1 MFQHFL
7 ITRFN
12 LRKKSWNTTRNN
24 SQVLTD
30 EWMIN
35 RLKLFENYCFSSV
48 KNQTNTHFK
57 WFVFFDEETAEK
69 YRVIINRLAKEFS
82 LFIPIYIDGMDA
94 FLPAI
99 KDEISKQLTQPY
111 LITSRLDNDDC
122 LREDYIQNVQQQF
135 EKQDFMAIDY
145 IDGFT
150 LQVEPEVKLG
160 KRTHLHNPFISLI
173 EKSDVIET
181 VWGRERHGEWSKVK
195 QLKTI
200 RNQFLWMSIIHSEN
214 KANDFVGFGK
224 VMWIDIEKFH
234 IDKVLLS
241 ELKIKQQPLS
251 EWQIESI
258 RNQIRTYWKV
268 TFKLLKRRLKL
279 NF

>member
-1 MFQHFL
+1 
-7 ITRFN
+7 
-12 LRKKSWNTTRNN
+12 
-24 SQVLTD
+24 
-30 EWMIN
+30 
-35 RLKLFENYCFSSV
+35 
-48 KNQTNTHFK
+48 
-57 WFVFFDEETAEK
+57 
-69 YRVIINRLAKEFS
+69 
-82 LFIPIYIDGMDA
+82 
-94 FLPAI
+94 
-99 KDEISKQLTQPY
+99 
-111 LITSRLDNDDC
+111 
-122 LREDYIQNVQQQF
+122 VQQQF

-173 EKSDVIET
+173 EKNGVIET
-181 VWGRERHGEWSKVK
+181 VWSRERHGEWSKVK

-224 VMWIDIEKFH
+224 VTWADIEKFH
-234 IDKVLLS
+234 IDKVLLT
-241 ELKIKQQPLS
+241 ELKTKQRPLS

>member
-35 RLKLFENYCFSSV
+35 RLKLFENYCFASV
-48 KNQTNTHFK
+48 KNQTNIHFK
-57 WFVFFDEETAEK
+57 WLVFFDEETDEK
-69 YRVIINRLAKEFS
+69 YRVIIERLAKEFS
-82 LFIPIYIDGMDA
+82 LFMPIYIDGMDA

-99 KDEISKQLTQPY
+99 KDEISKELTQPY

-122 LREDYIQNVQQQF
+122 LSEDYIENVQQQF
-135 EKQDFMAIDY
+135 DKQDFMAIDY

-150 LQVEPEVKLG
+150 LQIEPEVKLG

-173 EKSDVIET
+173 ERNDMIET
-181 VWGRERHGEWSKVK
+181 VWSRERHGEWAKVK

-200 RNQFLWMSIIHSEN
+200 HNQFLWMSIIHGEN

-224 VMWIDIEKFH
+224 VAWSDIEKFH
-234 IDKVLLS
+234 INKVLFS
-241 ELKIKQQPLS
+241 ELKTKQRPVS
-251 EWQIESI
+251 AWKIESI
-258 RNQIRTYWKV
+258 RNQLRTSWKV
-268 TFKLLKRRLKL
+268 TFKLVKRRLKL
-279 NF
+279 NV

>member
-30 EWMIN
+30 EWMTN
-35 RLKLFENYCFSSV
+35 RLQLFENYCFASV
-48 KNQTNTHFK
+48 KNQTNTNFT
-57 WFVFFDEETAEK
+57 WFVFFDDETAEK
-69 YRVIINRLAKEFS
+69 YRVIIERLAQEFS

-99 KDEISKQLTQPY
+99 KGEISKQLIQPY

-122 LREDYIQNVQQQF
+122 LSEDYIENVQQQF
-135 EKQDFMAIDY
+135 TKQDFMAIDY

-173 EKSDVIET
+173 EKSDTFET
-181 VWGRERHGEWSKVK
+181 VWSRERHGEWSKVK
-195 QLKTI
+195 YLKTI
-200 RNQFLWMSIIHSEN
+200 RNQFLWMSIIHGEN

-224 VMWIDIEKFH
+224 VKWSDIEKFH
-234 IDKVLLS
+234 IDKVVLS
-241 ELKIKQQPLS
+241 ELKSQQRPVS
-251 EWQIESI
+251 KWKIESI
-258 RNQIRTYWKV
+258 RNQLRTYWKV